1 MSSEIINDMAKQ
13 FYDRTIS
20 QTDEDNS
27 EYGIDPITIIICISI
42 IVNVIRVIQE
52 CNKNKTHKLST
63 GEKADFLSTDI
74 KFRSNNSGFMT
85 RMKIKSILKRH
96 LTREQFKKYG
106 KAATISLLDLG
117 KTVTE
122 EQVSALLEYKNV

>member
-20 QTDEDNS
+20 QTDEDTS

-52 CNKNKTHKLST
+52 CNKNKTP
-63 GEKADFLSTDI
+63 
-74 KFRSNNSGFMT
+74 
-85 RMKIKSILKRH
+85 
-96 LTREQFKKYG
+96 
-106 KAATISLLDLG
+106 
-117 KTVTE
+117 
-122 EQVSALLEYKNV
+122 

>member
-1 MSSEIINDMAKQ
+1 MPNEIINEIAKQ
-13 FYDRTIS
+13 FYDKTMS
-20 QTDEDNS
+20 QIDEDTP
-27 EYGIDPITIIICISI
+27 EYGVDPITIIICISI
-42 IVNVIRVIQE
+42 IVSIIRVIQE
-52 CNKNKTHKLST
+52 CNKNKTYKLST

-74 KFRSNNSGFMT
+74 KFRSNHSSFIT
-85 RMKIKSILKRH
+85 RMQIRGVLKKH

-106 KAATISLLDLG
+106 NAAVISLLDLG